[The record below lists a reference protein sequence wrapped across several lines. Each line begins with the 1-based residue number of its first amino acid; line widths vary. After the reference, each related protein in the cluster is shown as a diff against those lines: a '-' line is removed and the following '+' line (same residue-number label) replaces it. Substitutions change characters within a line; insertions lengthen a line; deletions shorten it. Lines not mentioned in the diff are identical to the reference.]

1 MWSSYLSVLLLKC
14 LVIPRQVYY
23 FVLLVLAHGG
33 VMFFG
38 TRQIN
43 LIEKACCGIIEL
55 KGDLTNSFS
64 SYRSALQVGV
74 LPFAAPLKLV
84 LIHKK

>member
-1 MWSSYLSVLLLKC
+1 MK
-14 LVIPRQVYY
+14 
-23 FVLLVLAHGG
+23 
-33 VMFFG
+33 
-38 TRQIN
+38 
-43 LIEKACCGIIEL
+43 KACCVVRL

-84 LIHKK
+84 LIHKNNHGGKKWKMTSVQPLVKFVLVTARGVLADGVDHCWGITF